1 MHDEKL
7 WNFEMNEFLR
17 KRFSRKIKLNSIF
30 TDSFYDVNSID
41 EREKFEENSQK
52 LLKSLQDVKENFPLK
67 DIDSVL
73 SELGNLKL
81 KVRELEKEKVER
93 DEITRQE
100 QKINFELKTFMRENN
115 IRADEPLTFTL
126 IDLIMAVCS
135 SIAFEGNSFPRA

>member
-1 MHDEKL
+1 
-7 WNFEMNEFLR
+7 
-17 KRFSRKIKLNSIF
+17 
-30 TDSFYDVNSID
+30 VNSID

-67 DIDSVL
+67 DIDSVR

-135 SIAFEGNSFPRA
+135 SIAFEGKSFPRA